1 MVPVRDLEVLRL
13 GNQVKR
19 RRNWEVLRLVMV
31 VMYCG
36 EGSVMF

>member
-1 MVPVRDLEVLRL
+1 MPVRDLEVLRL

-19 RRNWEVLRLVMV
+19 RRNWEVLRPVTEVMNC
-31 VMYCG
+31 M